1 MADKFFR
8 KTTNNRVVQQKY
20 SWKPDDFNK
29 KAQGDIGNAKVYDT
43 GEGCSVNEDYKVTY
57 VYQPVIV
64 NDFEKRLS
72 YVYCD
77 YVE

>member
-1 MADKFFR
+1 MAGEFFR

-20 SWKPDDFNK
+20 SWKPDDFDK
-29 KAQGDIGNAKVYDT
+29 KAQGGIGNPKIYDT
-43 GEGCSVNEDYKVTY
+43 GEGCTVNEDYKVTY
-57 VYQPVIV
+57 VYEPVIV
-64 NDFEKRLS
+64 NNFERRLS